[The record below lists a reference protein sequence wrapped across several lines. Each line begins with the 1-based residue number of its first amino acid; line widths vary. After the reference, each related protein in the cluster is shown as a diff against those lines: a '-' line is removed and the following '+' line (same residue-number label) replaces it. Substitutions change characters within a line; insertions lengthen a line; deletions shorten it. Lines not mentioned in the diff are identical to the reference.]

1 MVTTVLTSEDGID
14 GGGIVQV
21 DARLARTENRDDAQG
36 GVAARGEHKA
46 DVAVVLGER
55 LDFFTEVVAEANHA
69 VAVHVV
75 TGRVNEDDAR
85 AALAHGLEPERDN
98 RFRVAVEGLR
108 AVHAFGGVAVAAAP
122 ETLDVERHDRCART
136 FDGLGIVKREGRYE
150 RGLGYFAFGENDDGF
165 AVEERLV
172 DFGHGGLRV
181 PAVDVDEGLAVLEPA
196 LVPVGKRVAV
206 TGDAERPWARHLQY
220 GPVDKAEVRPHEKQR
235 TRFRDVLH
243 AHHLDAVAEHE
254 SESETERCAQKGHR
268 VLFEVRDEGQREDD
282 RENHEA
288 VIEGHRGKDEQQRLA
303 AHDEHEEGHLDHVC
317 HGVDASGR
325 VGARKVLDDGAQNDE
340 RKAGAY
346 TDNAVEDAL
355 EPTVMHEREGSE
367 NIVMAAAAAENG
379 MSPVST
385 NPFEALLAI
394 TAPTT

>member
-1 MVTTVLTSEDGID
+1 M
-14 GGGIVQV
+14 
-21 DARLARTENRDDAQG
+21 
-36 GVAARGEHKA
+36 
-46 DVAVVLGER
+46 
-55 LDFFTEVVAEANHA
+55 AEANHA

-75 TGRVNEDDAR
+75 TGGVDEDDAR
-85 AALAHGLEPERDN
+85 AALAHGLEPERNN
-98 RFRVAVEGLR
+98 RFRVVHGEVPDIGSQVLQVFADGLFGRVRGERLAKAHADDAVEGLR
-108 AVHAFGGVAVAAAP
+108 AVHAFGGMAVAAAP
-122 ETLDVERHDRCART
+122 ETLDVERHNRCACT
-136 FDGLGIVKREGRYE
+136 FDGLGVVEREGRYE
-150 RGLGYFAFGENDDGF
+150 RSLGNFAFGEDDDGF

-196 LVPVGKRVAV
+196 LVPVGEGVAIAR
-206 TGDAERPWARHLQY
+206 DAERPWARHLQY

-243 AHHLDAVAEHE
+243 AHYLDAVAEHE
-254 SESETERCAQKGHR
+254 RESEAERCAQKGHR

-317 HGVDASGR
+317 YGVDASGR
-325 VGARKVLDDGAQNDE
+325 VGARKVLNDGAQNDE
-340 RKAGAY
+340 GKAGAY

-355 EPTVMHEREGSE
+355 EPTVMHERE
-367 NIVMAAAAAENG
+367 
-379 MSPVST
+379 
-385 NPFEALLAI
+385 
-394 TAPTT
+394 